1 MAVKHLS
8 GTHLARLC
16 LLLVLLIPSIGTAL
30 AEETPVLVS
39 SRSAPAFQLTR
50 KEVRL
55 LFMGL
60 PVTKDS
66 RSLQALLN
74 ISDPLAYQVFL
85 QKVIYM
91 SAQNYEKRLL
101 SKVFRLG
108 GRRPPKF
115 RDQKQLLRA
124 LTTRPDT
131 VSFMW
136 ESRARQHPQLRI
148 VTPLWSGSIE

>member
-1 MAVKHLS
+1 MSGLPGKHL
-8 GTHLARLC
+8 TRLC
-16 LLLVLLIPSIGTAL
+16 LLLALLAPCTGMAI
-30 AEETPVLVS
+30 AEEKTLVLVS

-50 KEVRL
+50 KETRL

-60 PVTKDS
+60 PVDKGG
-66 RSLQALLN
+66 RPLQALLN
-74 ISDPLAYQVFL
+74 ASDPLAYQVFL

-115 RDQKQLLRA
+115 RDPQQLLRA
-124 LTTRPDT
+124 LSAQPNA

-136 ESRARQHPQLRI
+136 ESRARHHPQLRI
-148 VTPLWSGSIE
+148 VARLWSGSIE